1 MMVLHSCVFIKI
13 FCILSLLCVS
23 GCAFN
28 QKKKTTST
36 PITVAAP
43 RAAANNAWQT
53 TGILASAQESPYSAL
68 IFSPDNQFLI
78 TCNQKGSIEV
88 WNVLKNRLHTTWTVK
103 DPIHAFTFRPDGT
116 QLAATT
122 ERAANVRNDNDT
134 TLYIWQWP
142 TGTLLHTMHNPTG
155 TDFLRYTHDGKE
167 LITASCES
175 GLINYWNPH
184 TAVLQHSLHLAL
196 KRVPLDSAYDEEN
209 DYYVQNITISPD
221 DKYIACTYNHTYYP
235 MGPDIDPEISH
246 NYLNEICVAIWNNVD
261 GKLIKKIN
269 TGLIDYARCACK
281 NEIVF
286 SPDGMCLATGH
297 LAGALCTISVADWS
311 VTKLEYYT
319 EGKPLS
325 GRQILAFS
333 PDSTYLAATNLEN
346 RKFPDEQP
354 DTTIW
359 NVKTGQLQKRFE
371 QSNQIT
377 FAFDS
382 KHFALCKKQPIDS
395 TLSIEIVSHA

>member
-1 MMVLHSCVFIKI
+1 MLHTKFTLYKWLRIQSKKENNFNTDHRCCSPCSC
-13 FCILSLLCVS
+13 
-23 GCAFN
+23 
-28 QKKKTTST
+28 Q
-36 PITVAAP
+36 
-43 RAAANNAWQT
+43 NAWQT

-88 WNVLKNRLHTTWTVK
+88 WNIVKNRLHTTWTVK
-103 DPIHAFTFRPDGT
+103 DPIHAFTFSQMAHNLQ
-116 QLAATT
+116 QLQSVQPMHVMIMIPRCISGNGRQAL
-122 ERAANVRNDNDT
+122 V
-134 TLYIWQWP
+134 
-142 TGTLLHTMHNPTG
+142 LHTMHNPTG

-196 KRVPLDSAYDEEN
+196 KHVPLDTAYDEEN

-246 NYLNEICVAIWNNVD
+246 NYLNEICVAIWNSVD

-286 SPDGMCLATGH
+286 SPDGMYLATGH

-319 EGKPLS
+319 EGKSLS

-359 NVKTGQLQKRFE
+359 NVKTGA
-371 QSNQIT
+371 I
-377 FAFDS
+377 A
-382 KHFALCKKQPIDS
+382 KKI
-395 TLSIEIVSHA
+395 